1 MKPVRV
7 FVTGGGGFLGRTL
20 VPLLKERGYQ
30 VDAPTSRECDLT
42 SAKTL
47 EKYSSPY
54 DLIFH
59 LAAWTQ
65 AGDFCLKHPG
75 EQWVINQ
82 LINTHVL
89 DWWRAKQPQ
98 ARAILMG
105 TSCAY
110 DPNLPLI
117 EENYLR
123 GEPIPSLYTY
133 AMTKRMLWVGAESL
147 KRQYG
152 LKSMTLVPSTLCGNY
167 YHEDGRQMHFIYD
180 LARKILQA
188 KTAGQPAVLWGD
200 GHQRREVVA
209 VGDFCKGMLELLTR
223 ENAWGEVI
231 NLGAGKDH
239 SIREFADALC
249 QSVGLEPSRVRYDHS
264 KYVGSKSKCL
274 VVDKIRQQI
283 PWNPE
288 GIYYCVKLVLE
299 AFGLKKL

>member
-1 MKPVRV
+1 MMQPKV
-7 FVTGGGGFLGRTL
+7 FVTGGSGFLGRTL
-20 VPLLKERGYQ
+20 VPLLKTQGYQ
-30 VDAPTSRECDLT
+30 VDAPSSRECDLT
-42 SAKTL
+42 KPTSLTAFVA
-47 EKYSSPY
+47 SY

-75 EQWVINQ
+75 EQWIINQ
-82 LINTHVL
+82 QINTHL
-89 DWWRAKQPQ
+89 LQWWQTRQPQ
-98 ARAILMG
+98 AKAILMG

-123 GEPIPSLYTY
+123 GEPISSLYTY

-147 KRQYG
+147 KKQYG

-188 KTAGQPAVLWGD
+188 KRTGEPAVLWGD

-209 VGDFCKGMLELLTR
+209 VGDFCHGMLELLSR

-231 NLGAGKDH
+231 NLGAGEDH
-239 SIREFADALC
+239 SIREFSSEFC
-249 QSVGLEPSRVRYDHS
+249 RVLNVDQRLIHYDQNQ
-264 KYVGSKSKCL
+264 YTGAKSKCL
-274 VVDKIRQQI
+274 TVSKARRLISWRPAVLSA
-283 PWNPE
+283 
-288 GIYYCVKLVLE
+288 CVKMVLE
-299 AFGLKKL
+299 AFS

>member
-1 MKPVRV
+1 MMQPRV
-7 FVTGGGGFLGRTL
+7 FVTGGSGFLGRTL
-20 VPLLKERGYQ
+20 VPLLNTQGYQ
-30 VDAPTSRECDLT
+30 VDAPSSRECDLT
-42 SAKTL
+42 KPTSLTAFVA
-47 EKYSSPY
+47 SY

-75 EQWVINQ
+75 EQWIINQ
-82 LINTHVL
+82 QINTHL
-89 DWWRAKQPQ
+89 LHWWQTKQPQ
-98 ARAILMG
+98 AKAILMG

-123 GEPIPSLYTY
+123 GEPIASLYTY

-147 KRQYG
+147 KKQYG

-188 KTAGQPAVLWGD
+188 KKTGKPAILWGN
-200 GHQRREVVA
+200 GYQRREVVA
-209 VGDFCKGMLELLTR
+209 VEDFCRGILEILGYKS
-223 ENAWGEVI
+223 AWGEVI

-239 SIREFADALC
+239 SIREFAGEFCRILKIDTDLIHYDENQYTGAENKLL
-249 QSVGLEPSRVRYDHS
+249 SVSKVRRWISWKPADMTA
-264 KYVGSKSKCL
+264 
-274 VVDKIRQQI
+274 
-283 PWNPE
+283 
-288 GIYYCVKLVLE
+288 CVKMVL
-299 AFGLKKL
+299 AAVS

>member
-1 MKPVRV
+1 MMQPKV
-7 FVTGGGGFLGRTL
+7 FVTGGSGFLGRTL
-20 VPLLKERGYQ
+20 VPLLKTHGYQ
-30 VDAPTSRECDLT
+30 VDAPSSRECDLT
-42 SAKTL
+42 KPTSLMAFVA
-47 EKYSSPY
+47 SY

-75 EQWVINQ
+75 EQWIINQ
-82 LINTHVL
+82 QINTHL
-89 DWWRAKQPQ
+89 LHWWQTKQPQ
-98 ARAILMG
+98 AKAILMG

-123 GEPIPSLYTY
+123 GEPTSSLYTY
-133 AMTKRMLWVGAESL
+133 AMTKRMLCVGAESL
-147 KRQYG
+147 KKQYG

-188 KTAGQPAVLWGD
+188 KRIGATAVLWGD

-209 VGDFCKGMLELLTR
+209 VGDFCQGMLELLSR

-249 QSVGLEPSRVRYDHS
+249 QSVGLESSQVRYDHS
-264 KYVGSKSKCL
+264 QFVGVKSKRL
-274 VVDKIRQQI
+274 VVDKIKQQI
-283 PWNPE
+283 SWHPQ
-288 GIYYCVKLVLE
+288 GINVCVKLVLE
-299 AFGLKKL
+299 AFGS